1 MYSYIKP
8 FVLIFQVK
16 LILILP
22 INRQHL
28 CIIDVQVAIS
38 KDVSKMPDDR
48 KKEKWEED
56 IDDEELQQLVLE
68 AQAEALLKAKE
79 EKNLPTRKRPFP
91 KWIFY
96 LMALVLFVNTFGI
109 ILQVYSIPAIEFV
122 KTSARLSAQENIA
135 EYKKS
140 VVVVLTDDSKG
151 TGFSITENGTIL
163 TNYHVIEDKNN
174 ITVGFPDDGRFR
186 ADVIEAY
193 PEIDLAV
200 LQVSSNED
208 FPYLTLAEQMEAKQ
222 GDPIIFIGNPLRFT
236 GIANEGTLI
245 EPYQLSDWDVPI
257 MMMEAPV
264 YRGNSGSPVFNQEGL
279 VIGIVFATLEHESHG
294 KVGLF
299 VPIEEYYKAT
309 TK

>member
-1 MYSYIKP
+1 M
-8 FVLIFQVK
+8 K
-16 LILILP
+16 LILPLP

-28 CIIDVQVAIS
+28 CIIDVHIVIS
-38 KDVSKMPDDR
+38 KDVSKMPEDR
-48 KKEKWEED
+48 KKEHWEED

-79 EKNLPTRKRPFP
+79 EKNLPPRKRPFP

-96 LMALVLFVNTFGI
+96 LMAVVLFVNTFGI
-109 ILQVYSIPAIEFV
+109 ILQIYSIPAIEFV
-122 KTSARLSAQENIA
+122 KTSARLSAQEDIA
-135 EYKKS
+135 EHKKA

-151 TGFSITENGTIL
+151 TGFSISENGTII

-174 ITVGFPDDGRFR
+174 ITVGFPDEGRFG
-186 ADVIEAY
+186 ADVIDTY
-193 PEIDLAV
+193 PEIDLAI
-200 LQVSSNED
+200 LQVSSKENL
-208 FPYLTLAEQMEAKQ
+208 PYLALADHMAAEQ
-222 GDPIIFIGNPLRFT
+222 GDHITFIGNPLRFT

-245 EPYQLSDWDVPI
+245 EPYQLSDWEVPI

-264 YRGNSGSPVFNQEGL
+264 YRGNSGSPVFNQDGL

-299 VPIEEYYKAT
+299 VPIEEYFKAT
-309 TK
+309 K